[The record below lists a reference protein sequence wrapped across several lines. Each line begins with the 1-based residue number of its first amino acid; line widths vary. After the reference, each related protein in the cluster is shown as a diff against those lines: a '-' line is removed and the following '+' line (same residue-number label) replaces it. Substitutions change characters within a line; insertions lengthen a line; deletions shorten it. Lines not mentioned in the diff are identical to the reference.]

1 MNKKIEQGHNY
12 KGFIYQP
19 WVDIE
24 PDNMK
29 IFHDVV
35 TPEGKTVDF
44 DWSPYSTP
52 TAEQFALWIDL
63 GCPDR
68 IGCGPLRD
76 EDLKKIAN
84 R

>member
-1 MNKKIEQGHNY
+1 MDKRIQHGHSY
-12 KGFIYQP
+12 KGFVYQP
-19 WVDIE
+19 WVEYDS
-24 PDNMK
+24 DNMK

-35 TPEGKTVDF
+35 TPEGKTIDF

-52 TAEQFALWIDL
+52 TAEQFSLWIDL
-63 GCPDR
+63 GCPGR
-68 IGCGPLRD
+68 VGIGPLRD